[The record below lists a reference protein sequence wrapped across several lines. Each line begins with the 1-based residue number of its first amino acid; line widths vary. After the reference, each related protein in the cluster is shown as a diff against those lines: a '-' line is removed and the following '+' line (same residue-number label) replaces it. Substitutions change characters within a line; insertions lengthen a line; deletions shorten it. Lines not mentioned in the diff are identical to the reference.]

1 MIANIGHNYSYHIR
15 SDRSPLNFFKAVVS
29 LCESKVSVLTER
41 SSLYAQ
47 AGHFFFFF
55 LIKMYNTNT
64 NYVLSVNKLFI

>member
-15 SDRSPLNFFKAVVS
+15 GDRSLLNCFKAVVS

-47 AGHFFFFF
+47 AGHD
-55 LIKMYNTNT
+55 
-64 NYVLSVNKLFI
+64 